1 MTDNMLWLQDKIKD
15 NPKVKI
21 LSHSVFPDLDTVEVL
36 YNYAKG
42 KGVIG
47 NKWNL
52 VTGIFRDI

>member
-1 MTDNMLWLQDKIKD
+1 MTDNMLWLQDKIKV

-47 NKWNL
+47 N
-52 VTGIFRDI
+52 FRDI